1 MFIMF
6 FVIFLPCNC
15 PSRNRRQSRGPRSI
29 QQGPTKAFGI
39 VEVNGLPRW
48 DHVLLGEILP
58 GYTRILQSF
67 YLNMVISYIDIGI
80 SRFIYGYHILSIIHI
95 NKKGAPDFLKTP
107 TQPENMTRGI
117 QGIWIKYPGLRSS
130 WAVKSRFFQGLD
142 GKNGA
147 QVGTT
152 ETVDDMFM
160 FYMYA
165 HLYIYINIIYRVHTY
180 IPLKCVLF
188 RLDFGTPEVHHV
200 FTMFGTFPI
209 YRSIGQPGSLHRAH
223 HPEIQKGGQA
233 SSTTINHAKYQFH

>member
-80 SRFIYGYHILSIIHI
+80 SRFIHGYHILSIIHI

-160 FYMYA
+160 FYVYA
-165 HLYIYINIIYRVHTY
+165 HLYIYINIIYIECIHIYHSNVFCLDWTLA
-180 IPLKCVLF
+180 PQKSTMSLPCLAPF
-188 RLDFGTPEVHHV
+188 RSTDLSVSQVP
-200 FTMFGTFPI
+200 FTGPT
-209 YRSIGQPGSLHRAH
+209 
-223 HPEIQKGGQA
+223 IQK
-233 SSTTINHAKYQFH
+233 SKKVAKPAQPQ